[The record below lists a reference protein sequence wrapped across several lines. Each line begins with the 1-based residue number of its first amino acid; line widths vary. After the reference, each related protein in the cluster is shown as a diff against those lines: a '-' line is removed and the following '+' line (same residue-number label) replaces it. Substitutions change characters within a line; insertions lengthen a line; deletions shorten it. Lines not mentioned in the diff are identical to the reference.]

1 MPMGRRPTV
10 NSNLPPRMRA
20 RHRPGVTYYYYDA
33 GGKPRREIPLGT
45 DYAAA
50 VRKWAELEADKPEVA
65 HALIHVKHVWERYM
79 REVLPG
85 KAKRTQA
92 DNLKEAEWLLKFFNN
107 PPAPLDAVKPI
118 HIRQYLDWR
127 TDKGQHSLT
136 RANREKALFS
146 HWWNKARE
154 WGLTSLPNPCAGVK
168 GFTEPGRDIYIEDQV
183 FEAVYAVACQ
193 PLRDAMD
200 AAYLGGQRP
209 ADTLRMSEQHIKDE
223 TMGVTQGKRGK
234 KLRIAI
240 EGEFKARLDA
250 MIERKAGAKVHSL
263 ALVCNESGRALT
275 AGALRSRFEKARRLA
290 AKLNP
295 AIAADIMKFWFMD
308 LRAKAGTD
316 KAELE
321 GLEAAQQQ
329 LGHKSIKMTEHYVR
343 ARKGQFVKPTK

>member
-33 GGKPRREIPLGT
+33 GGKPRREIALGT

-65 HALIHVKHVWERYM
+65 HALIHVKHVWDKYM
-79 REVLPG
+79 LEVLPG

-107 PPAPLDAVKPI
+107 PPAPLNA
-118 HIRQYLDWR
+118 IRPAHVQQYLDWR
-127 TDKGQHSLT
+127 TDKGKHSCV

-146 HWWNKARE
+146 HWWNKARK
-154 WGLTSLPNPCAGVK
+154 WDMTNLPNPCAGIS
-168 GFTEPGRDIYIEDQV
+168 GYPETGRDIYIEDEV
-183 FEAVYAVACQ
+183 FEAVYQVACQ

-209 ADTLRMSEQHIKDE
+209 ADTLRMSEQHIKD
-223 TMGVTQGKRGK
+223 GALGIHQGKTK
-234 KLRIAI
+234 AKLRIAI
-240 EGEFKARLDA
+240 EGEFKERIDA
-250 MIERKAGAKVHSL
+250 MVSRKAGAKVHSL
-263 ALVCNESGRALT
+263 ALVCHESGQALT
-275 AGALRSRFEKARRLA
+275 ARTLRSRFDKARIKA

-295 AIAADIMKFWFMD
+295 TIAAEIAAFQFRD

-316 KAELE
+316 KDDSD
-321 GLEAAQQQ
+321 GIEAAQKQ
-329 LGHKSIKMTEHYVR
+329 LGHKDIRTTQGYIR
-343 ARKGQFVKPTK
+343 ARKGQFVKPTR

>member
-33 GGKPRREIPLGT
+33 GGKPRREIALGT

-65 HALIHVKHVWERYM
+65 HALIRVKHVWDRYI

-118 HIRQYLDWR
+118 HVRQYLDWR
-127 TDKGQHSLT
+127 TDKGEHSLT

-168 GFTEPGRDIYIEDQV
+168 GFTEPGRDIYIEDQI
-183 FEAVYAVACQ
+183 FAAVYEAGCQ
-193 PLRDAMD
+193 PVRDAMD

-209 ADTLRMSEQHIKDE
+209 SDTLRMSEQHIK
-223 TMGVTQGKRGK
+223 QGKLDVYQGK
-234 KLRIAI
+234 TKVKLRISM

-263 ALVCNESGRALT
+263 ALVCNESGRTLT
-275 AGALRSRFEKARRLA
+275 SGALRYRFEKARRIA

-295 AIAADIMKFWFMD
+295 AIAADIMAFQFRD
-308 LRAKAGTD
+308 LRAKAGSD
-316 KAELE
+316 VDDVD
-321 GLEAAQQQ
+321 GIEAAQKL
-329 LGHKSIKMTEHYVR
+329 LGHTNIRTTQGYIR
-343 ARKGQFVKPTK
+343 ARKGQFVKPTR